1 MITTEEI
8 GVRVFHL
15 LKNSKVKS
23 MITGSIGYQR
33 DDYSNEDVVIVPHA
47 ITGEDSIRFGQIK
60 VNIHVPDIVDKESKK
75 KPSYKI
81 DTKRLIE
88 IRKEVINILK
98 NHYEKGQGYNWTI
111 GLISPPLKE
120 PDHNEHFVS
129 VSLDITARYKKNKQ

>member
-1 MITTEEI
+1 
-8 GVRVFHL
+8 
-15 LKNSKVKS
+15 